1 MNRNWKDWCWSWN
14 SNTLATWWEELT
26 HWKKP
31 CIGKDWRQEKK
42 WWQRTRWFN
51 GITDSMYMSFS
62 KPQELVRDREAWHAA
77 VHGLA
82 QSQTWLSDC
91 TELNTK
97 HISNKSIIM
106 ICYEKKSIYASR
118 FPCKGRTYAF
128 KKYLEQKKF

>member
-106 ICYEKKSIYASR
+106 IRYEKKSIYASR